1 MQVVLYFY
9 NVKKK
14 QNSLALRLPQ
24 RMIFYHYKLNE
35 DIFRVDGLFCC
46 LCLYCDTSRLCDR
59 KKNIKWC
66 TRFSKTRIW
75 RYFKTALSRF
85 LTDVINISFK
95 SVLHLPFFFTRLSIL
110 RRLSGTN
117 QVLLPSDYH
126 CNIEKMI

>member
-59 KKNIKWC
+59 KKTLNDVLVLVRPVYGA
-66 TRFSKTRIW
+66 TL
-75 RYFKTALSRF
+75 KTALSRF